1 MYWHWIQMR
10 WIHLAVEV
18 KHKGMIVNPHNPL
31 RWFPSFRIED
41 SQQAMRINVGSILKS
56 ELVGPLHYRA
66 DAYQITFNGTVKFEP
81 SSIKVT
87 KSKLTPGDHWVTI
100 LTLNGFNLDVR
111 IERPD
116 KVQNPNR
123 DVDDDWG
130 DGRFHMLSKAIVN
143 QANIP
148 DIIALQEI
156 QDNDG
161 AEKSDV
167 VDASHTFAL
176 LVKSIEKV
184 CAVRYRWVD
193 VNPENGA
200 DGGQPGGNIRNGYLY
215 NPARVSLVKES
226 VQAIGHE
233 EPAFTG
239 SRKPLLASFKERASG
254 KIIACISVHLASKR
268 HQNSIFAPIDPGVDA
283 KLAVR
288 VAQAARVREEII
300 KLREQGVFY
309 YVTGDFNDTEFSPT
323 LLALLGKE
331 SINLVQT
338 VPENE
343 RYDYNFRG
351 QLQVLMHGIIDKD
364 SASQAEYEIIHGNE
378 LLGVTPGR
386 DSSKPSDHAYVIAK
400 LRL

>member
-1 MYWHWIQMR
+1 
-10 WIHLAVEV
+10 
-18 KHKGMIVNPHNPL
+18 
-31 RWFPSFRIED
+31 
-41 SQQAMRINVGSILKS
+41 MRIKLRSMA
-56 ELVGPLHYRA
+56 R
-66 DAYQITFNGTVKFEP
+66 VKFEP

-130 DGRFHMLSKAIVN
+130 RWTVSYAIQSHCESGEYSRHN
-143 QANIP
+143 CLTGNSGQRRCR
-148 DIIALQEI
+148 
-156 QDNDG
+156 
-161 AEKSDV
+161 KSDV

-239 SRKPLLASFKERASG
+239 SRKTVVG
-254 KIIACISVHLASKR
+254 K
-268 HQNSIFAPIDPGVDA
+268 F
-283 KLAVR
+283 
-288 VAQAARVREEII
+288 
-300 KLREQGVFY
+300 
-309 YVTGDFNDTEFSPT
+309 
-323 LLALLGKE
+323 
-331 SINLVQT
+331 
-338 VPENE
+338 
-343 RYDYNFRG
+343 
-351 QLQVLMHGIIDKD
+351 
-364 SASQAEYEIIHGNE
+364 
-378 LLGVTPGR
+378 
-386 DSSKPSDHAYVIAK
+386 
-400 LRL
+400 